1 MFSIVRKK
9 TKLPSLPLPI
19 VVDDPGTGGIE
30 HDSCPIAE
38 PAADSQWID
47 SGHKRAG
54 HYGTGSFHLGSGGVL
69 CPLARSSEPL
79 VMLEIPLIAA

>member
-30 HDSCPIAE
+30 HDSCPIAK

-54 HYGTGSFHLGSGGVL
+54 HYGTGFFHLGSGGVL
-69 CPLARSSEPL
+69 CTVPTVLTRVRL
-79 VMLEIPLIAA
+79 K